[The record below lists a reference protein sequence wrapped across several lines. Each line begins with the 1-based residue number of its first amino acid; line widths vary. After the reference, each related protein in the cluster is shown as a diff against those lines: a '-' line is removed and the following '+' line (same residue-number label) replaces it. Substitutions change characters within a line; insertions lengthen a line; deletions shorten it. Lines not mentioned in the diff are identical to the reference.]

1 MGKVIQFPFGEEP
14 ERKEKREEIKTEH
27 LTEEDFNK
35 VIEVFKKDLKA
46 LYPSQVKDVL
56 GVIGLGEKY
65 GDEKFVAGLL
75 MWEHYKHNHPLV
87 SSFVAVLK
95 GDKLEKISFLEA
107 KNNYWDWKLMVKTY
121 KDKFHTEELMK
132 GLFELKERFQ
142 KGEL

>member
-14 ERKEKREEIKTEH
+14 EKKEEKELKTEP
-27 LTEEDFNK
+27 LTEEDFNQ
-35 VIEVFKKDLKA
+35 VIEVFKKDLKT
-46 LYPSQVKDVL
+46 LYPSQVKDIL

-65 GDEKFVAGLL
+65 GDEKFVVGLL
-75 MWEHYKHNHPLV
+75 MWEHYKHSHPLV

-121 KDKFHTEELMK
+121 KDKFHTEELMR
-132 GLFELKERFQ
+132 GLFELKERFE
-142 KGEL
+142 KGEI